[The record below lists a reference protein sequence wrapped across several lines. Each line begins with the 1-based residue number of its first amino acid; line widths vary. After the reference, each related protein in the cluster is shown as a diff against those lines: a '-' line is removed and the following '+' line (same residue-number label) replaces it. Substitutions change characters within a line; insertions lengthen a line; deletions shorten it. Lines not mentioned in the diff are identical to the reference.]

1 MSMTEYDEEACIR
14 AWRRDGIAEGMELGA
29 QQKAIEDAKNA
40 LSLNLSVEQVSKI
53 TNLPLER
60 IIELQVQTGFHHL

>member
-1 MSMTEYDEEACIR
+1 MNLHDFDITRAAKREAREE
-14 AWRRDGIAEGMELGA
+14 
-29 QQKAIEDAKNA
+29 KAIEDAKNA

-60 IIELQVQTGFHHL
+60 IIELQAQTTFQCI